1 MAPGPGGRWGD
12 PQKHLNL
19 QPISNKDLQQAFLNA
34 QKLDAR
40 PIQQLKAMVNPLRI
54 NHCVLLPRSALAIL
68 LLRVD
73 SDISR
78 FACVDK
84 STPIGKS

>member
-34 QKLDAR
+34 QKLDVR
-40 PIQQLKAMVNPLRI
+40 SIQQLKAMVFYSTSYKSL
-54 NHCVLLPRSALAIL
+54 CTLA
-68 LLRVD
+68 
-73 SDISR
+73 SIS
-78 FACVDK
+78 
-84 STPIGKS
+84 SSNIITQSW

>member
-1 MAPGPGGRWGD
+1 MYRGKHYRGSKKVCEYKAKCVVTIKCEVSEKRPNGHVVQTWPLAQGGRWGD

-40 PIQQLKAMVNPLRI
+40 PV
-54 NHCVLLPRSALAIL
+54 
-68 LLRVD
+68 
-73 SDISR
+73 
-78 FACVDK
+78 
-84 STPIGKS
+84 